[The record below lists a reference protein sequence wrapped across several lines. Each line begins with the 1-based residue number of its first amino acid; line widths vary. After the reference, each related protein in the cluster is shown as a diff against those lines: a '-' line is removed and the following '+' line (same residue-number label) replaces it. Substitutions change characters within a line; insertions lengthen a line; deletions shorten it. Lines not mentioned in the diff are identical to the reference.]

1 MNWKSV
7 LSSGVA
13 AIAVTG
19 AVATLS
25 PIATVD
31 AAPAKK
37 AAKKPV
43 KAPAKKP
50 AANANLVPLKI
61 VLPKPAFMGTPKNI
75 PPGTTVEKPTGKPRP
90 AFFAPRGVTNV
101 ALKKPVT
108 ASDAYPTTGE
118 LLQITDG
125 DKEAN
130 DGSFVE
136 LGPGKQWAQIDL
148 GKSYNIYAIVVWHY
162 HGEAR
167 VYRDVVV
174 QVSDDADFITGVK
187 TVYNNDQDN
196 SAGLGIGKDRE
207 FFELADGRL
216 MNAKGVK
223 GRYVRCYIAG
233 NTSDDLNR
241 FTEVEVYGK

>member
-7 LSSGVA
+7 LSSGA
-13 AIAVTG
+13 AALAVTG
-19 AVATLS
+19 AIATLS
-25 PIATVD
+25 PIESID

-37 AAKKPV
+37 AAKKP
-43 KAPAKKP
+43 AKKP
-50 AANANLVPLKI
+50 AANANMVALRI
-61 VLPKPAFMGTPKNI
+61 ALPKPAFMGTPKNI

-90 AFFAPRGVTNV
+90 LFFAPRGTTNV

-108 ASDAYPTTGE
+108 ASDAFPTTGE
-118 LLQITDG
+118 LSQITDG

-148 GKSYNIYAIVVWHY
+148 GKTYSLYAIVVWHY

-174 QVSDDADFITGVK
+174 QVSNDPDFISGVK

-196 SAGLGIGKDRE
+196 SAGLGIGRDRE
-207 FFELADGRL
+207 FFELSDGRL

-223 GRYVRCYIAG
+223 GRYVRCYTAG